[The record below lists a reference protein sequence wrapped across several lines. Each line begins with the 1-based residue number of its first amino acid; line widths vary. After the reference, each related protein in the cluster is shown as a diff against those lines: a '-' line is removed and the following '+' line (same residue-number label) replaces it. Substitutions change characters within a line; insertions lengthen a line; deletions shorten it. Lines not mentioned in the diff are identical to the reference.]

1 MLFVRS
7 KTEKLN
13 FLFLKLESVTFT
25 SINFKS
31 FQRPERNLKSQK
43 ELICLL
49 HLLLTLT
56 NTASPCF
63 TTKFALKH
71 FTHSVLLCGGCF
83 YHDASGG
90 KN

>member
-1 MLFVRS
+1 MNCSFFVRS

-31 FQRPERNLKSQK
+31 FQRPERNLKSKK

-63 TTKFALKH
+63 TTKFASKH
-71 FTHSVLLCGGCF
+71 SLFALRWLFLS
-83 YHDASGG
+83 
-90 KN
+90 